1 VTGMFLVLFLAFILV
16 SGDDLQF
23 PFLTPPPA
31 VPVLTNLLT
40 PAVPVVTSLLPPILK
55 KPQHPALSGPAWQQQ
70 SRDVKLNTIWNLITK
85 DRTPARFPTLLEQAA
100 VFLESINV
108 TLEADQDDFPKQ
120 PQTGGLITRKKLVH
134 SVGPVVLVR
143 YVPFPNPFN
152 YTGIFET
159 GSDSAIMRFSAA
171 VAPVP
176 IDGITPGVGIKF
188 LRDQIPSGNA
198 FAMRHFAGQNSW
210 NFFKHD
216 WSGHPPEFVVA
227 PPQLLALKAKFGT
240 GSSWPTKMGLAP
252 IAEFDQQGNRVPYPS
267 FPYRW
272 VLHPN
277 NRIRTATP
285 DGGKFGVD
293 WTTQICNVVNKVE
306 ETIFS
311 VWAEDQPGSELVK
324 IGEFVTVSAATT
336 SKFGDVSLFFR
347 HNRMED
353 DFRYNPQWVPAA
365 TAERL
370 KQLSTPLYQHPDLPP
385 LAGEAN
391 RGGFRPEQAAPSPNV
406 GLIVGLSV
414 AGACAILVVGALV
427 VYFIRRNRQTQE
439 TP

>member
-1 VTGMFLVLFLAFILV
+1 
-16 SGDDLQF
+16 
-23 PFLTPPPA
+23 
-31 VPVLTNLLT
+31 
-40 PAVPVVTSLLPPILK
+40 
-55 KPQHPALSGPAWQQQ
+55 
-70 SRDVKLNTIWNLITK
+70 LNTIWNLITK
-85 DRTPARFPTLLEQAA
+85 DRTPARFPTLVEQAE

-120 PQTGGLITRKKLVH
+120 PGGLITRRKLVH
-134 SVGPVVLVR
+134 SAGPVLLVR

-152 YTGIFET
+152 YTGIFGT

-176 IDGITPGVGIKF
+176 IDGITPGVAIKF

-216 WSGHPPEFVVA
+216 WSGHPPDFVVA

-252 IAEFDQQGNRVPYPS
+252 IAEFDQQGNTEPYPS

-293 WTTQICNVVNKVE
+293 WKTQICNVVNKVDE
-306 ETIFS
+306 PIFS

-324 IGEFVTVSAATT
+324 IGEFITVSVATT
-336 SKFGDVSLFFR
+336 SQFGDVSLFFR

-370 KQLSTPLYQHPDLPP
+370 KQRNTPLYQHPDLPP
-385 LAGEAN
+385 LAGEVN
-391 RGGFRPEQAAPSPNV
+391 FNGGRQWSAPSQNV

-414 AGACAILVVGALV
+414 AGACAILLVGALV
-427 VYFIRRNRQTQE
+427 VYFVRRSRQTQE

>member
-1 VTGMFLVLFLAFILV
+1 MMFLVLSLAFILV
-16 SGDDLQF
+16 SCDDLQF
-23 PFLTPPPA
+23 PFLTPPR
-31 VPVLTNLLT
+31 T
-40 PAVPVVTSLLPPILK
+40 
-55 KPQHPALSGPAWQQQ
+55 ALNGPAWQKQTR
-70 SRDVKLNTIWNLITK
+70 SVKLNTIWKLITK
-85 DRTPARFPTLLEQAA
+85 DTTPRRFPTLVEQGE
-100 VFLESINV
+100 VFLESMNV
-108 TLEADQDDFPKQ
+108 SLETNQDDFPKQ
-120 PQTGGLITRKKLVH
+120 FLTVRRKMVH

-143 YVPFPNPFN
+143 YVPVPNPFN
-152 YTGIFET
+152 YTGIFKT

-176 IDGITPGVGIKF
+176 IDGITPGVAIKF

-198 FAMRHFAGQNSW
+198 FSMRHFAGQNSW

-216 WSGHPPEFVVA
+216 WSNHPPDFGVFA
-227 PPQLLALKAKFGT
+227 PPQLIALKVKFST
-240 GSSWPTKMGLAP
+240 GSAWPFKMGLAE
-252 IAEFDQQGNRVPYPS
+252 IARFDQQGAIEPQPS

-285 DGGKFGVD
+285 DGFRPGTP
-293 WTTQICNVVNKVE
+293 WTTQICRVVNKVDE
-306 ETIFS
+306 NIFS

-324 IGEFVTVSAATT
+324 IGDFVTAGVATT

-353 DFRYNPQWVPAA
+353 DFRYNPQWIPAA
-365 TAERL
+365 TAERA
-370 KQLSTPLYQHPDLPP
+370 KQVVTPFYQHPDLPP

-391 RGGFRPEQAAPSPNV
+391 GAGNRQEQAGSAPSQNV

-414 AGACAILVVGALV
+414 AGACAILAVGALV
-427 VYFIRRNRQTQE
+427 VYFIMRSRETQE